1 MCAYVRFC
9 QGFAMLRSSLCA
21 YRSGAQGNLPTSESA
36 EVELPEAELMAQMRC
51 VCASSR
57 FNASDAELGH
67 EFVQRAEYHHEEH
80 SLDRAVAHSFSL
92 PRR

>member
-21 YRSGAQGNLPTSESA
+21 YRTGNLPASESA

-57 FNASDAELGH
+57 FNASDAELGR

-80 SLDRAVAHSFSL
+80 SLDRAVAHSFTL

>member
-21 YRSGAQGNLPTSESA
+21 YRTGNLPASESA

-51 VCASSR
+51 VCASR
-57 FNASDAELGH
+57 FNASDAELGR

-80 SLDRAVAHSFSL
+80 SLDRAVAHSFTL